1 MTSDRFDELLDRAI
15 DAGAH
20 GTADDALARANGDRR
35 EVEDLVELAQQLRAD
50 AARHSPAI
58 TPRLA
63 ENWAI
68 VRAAVER
75 AQLAE
80 REAAAP
86 APERRPATPW
96 WRRRVALASLSM
108 PAGVAIALILAGSG
122 GAAAATIAAVGPE
135 RTLSSVTEFSS
146 AAVHRAADSLGSLPV
161 VGGGHEDDSSAGGTP
176 KPPTDGGA
184 AATQPAEDA
193 PGRAVAATVQP
204 EDELTLEGDV
214 SQAAGNTFTLTVD
227 SGEQYKVNTDASTT
241 GDAVSEGARVRVRG
255 RLTGGRNLHADDVRV
270 VAAAPVAPD
279 ATETPRVPGPPDR
292 TPVPTPTPKGN
303 GSDQT
308 PGPPADHTP
317 GPPADHTPGP
327 PADHTPPGQAGG
339 GGPPDGR
346 GNGSGNGNGNG
357 GGPKKP

>member
-35 EVEDLVELAQQLRAD
+35 ELEDLAELAQQLRAD
-50 AARHSPAI
+50 AARRSSGI
-58 TPRLA
+58 TPGLA

-80 REAAAP
+80 REASAP
-86 APERRPATPW
+86 LRERRPATPW

-122 GAAAATIAAVGPE
+122 GAAAATIVAVGPE

-161 VGGGHEDDSSAGGTP
+161 VGGDHQDDSSAGGTP
-176 KPPTDGGA
+176 KPPSDGSA
-184 AATQPAEDA
+184 PPTQSGEDA
-193 PGRAVAATVQP
+193 PGRAVAATAQP
-204 EDELTLEGDV
+204 QEDLTLEGVV
-214 SQAAGNTFTLTVD
+214 SRAAGNTFTLTVD
-227 SGEQYKVNTDASTT
+227 TGEKYKVNTDASTT
-241 GDAVSEGARVRVRG
+241 GDAASEGARVRVHG

-270 VAAAPVAPD
+270 VAAPPGAPD
-279 ATETPRVPGPPDR
+279 ATETPSIPRPPDG
-292 TPVPTPTPKGN
+292 TPVPTKTANDN
-303 GSDQT
+303 GS
-308 PGPPADHTP
+308 DHTP

-327 PADHTPPGQAGG
+327 PADRTPGPPGDHTPPGEGG
-339 GGPPDGR
+339 GGPPNGR
-346 GNGSGNGNGNG
+346 GNGNGIGNGNG